1 MLKRLSAFL
10 LWTYALW
17 YAGAF
22 LESLGILPASLGFA
36 AGLLIGA
43 AVALDPT
50 GRIWEPRPGRPV
62 TRRSSRQHGTH
73 RHTGLAET
81 VR

>member
-22 LESLGILPASLGFA
+22 LESLGILSGPLGLA

-43 AVALDPT
+43 GVALDPT
-50 GRIWEPRPGRPV
+50 GGIWGREHRSTLTGRSRHRRP
-62 TRRSSRQHGTH
+62 Q
-73 RHTGLAET
+73 RHTGLAT
-81 VR
+81 PNR